1 MCSFQTTKINANF
14 AKVLK
19 FVESSNFRT
28 PQNSRNILVV
38 RPILGVPPP
47 YWECLLPIG
56 SASSPEVSFA
66 EKYVFS
72 DLPGNS

>member
-19 FVESSNFRT
+19 FVESSSFRT

-38 RPILGVPPP
+38 RPILGVPLPP
-47 YWECLLPIG
+47 G
-56 SASSPEVSFA
+56 VSFA
-66 EKYVFS
+66 EKYVF
-72 DLPGNS
+72 LILAIVERKYG